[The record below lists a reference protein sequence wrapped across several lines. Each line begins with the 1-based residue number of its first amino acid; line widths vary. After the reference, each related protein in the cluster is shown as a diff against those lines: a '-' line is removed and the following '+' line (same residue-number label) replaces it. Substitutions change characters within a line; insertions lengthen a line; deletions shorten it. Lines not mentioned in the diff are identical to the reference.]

1 MIRPQTYR
9 RGKERTC
16 EEVPNRGG
24 GNAHATKTYR
34 GRKKDTRE
42 EQSGHDD
49 GETKGTL
56 IPKKLM
62 RAAITATAHATVK
75 KALRVVSV
83 VLSIPCRKGFE
94 KQDHPMKPRDQ
105 IIDRIPTW

>member
-1 MIRPQTYR
+1 MIRPQIYR
-9 RGKERTC
+9 RRKERTC
-16 EEVPNRGG
+16 EEEVPIRGG

-62 RAAITATAHATVK
+62 RAAMRALVYATAKAKKEPLKTV
-75 KALRVVSV
+75 RV
-83 VLSIPCRKGFE
+83 PAY
-94 KQDHPMKPRDQ
+94 
-105 IIDRIPTW
+105 